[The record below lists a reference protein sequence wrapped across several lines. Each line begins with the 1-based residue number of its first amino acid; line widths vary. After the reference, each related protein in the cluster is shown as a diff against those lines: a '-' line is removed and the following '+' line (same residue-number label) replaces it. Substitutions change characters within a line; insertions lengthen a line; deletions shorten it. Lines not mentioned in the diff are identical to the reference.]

1 MESIKYKFWKYLVV
15 ILTILVVGIFLLINS
30 RQSVEDFF
38 LKNSNEAAEIVY
50 REEFKTDR
58 YLVCYFD
65 KEGYI

>member
-38 LKNSNEAAEIVY
+38 LKNSNEAAEIWY
-50 REEFKTDR
+50 FILIKKDIF
-58 YLVCYFD
+58 LVQLL
-65 KEGYI
+65 KKI

>member
-38 LKNSNEAAEIVY
+38 LK
-50 REEFKTDR
+50 KQ
-58 YLVCYFD
+58 
-65 KEGYI
+65 